1 MTLTDYPEV
10 DTENVINSIIMKL
23 LKVSKDEASLN
34 RYIQQLLI
42 LSRLRKL
49 DEEIVNKLVPCPS
62 HMIEQDYLYNK
73 AKEET
78 IAEMLKDPSLTLEK
92 IASFT
97 KTSVAY
103 VKQVRDEYTKK

>member
-1 MTLTDYPEV
+1 MPITYD
-10 DTENVINSIIMKL
+10 
-23 LKVSKDEASLN
+23 
-34 RYIQQLLI
+34 
-42 LSRLRKL
+42 
-49 DEEIVNKLVPCPS
+49 
-62 HMIEQDYLYNK
+62 IEQDYLYNKAYNK

-97 KTSVAY
+97 KTSVSF